1 MCEKKII
8 HEHARSHKNNDVF
21 LFGVS
26 NVGNRYQETID
37 KKKKKQLKKKYLKA
51 RMK

>member
-1 MCEKKII
+1 MCEKKSYTSM
-8 HEHARSHKNNDVF
+8 HGKNNDVF

-26 NVGNRYQETID
+26 NVGNRYQETIN
-37 KKKKKQLKKKYLKA
+37 KKKKKRLKKKYLKA

>member
-8 HEHARSHKNNDVF
+8 HEHAHPYKNNDV

-26 NVGNRYQETID
+26 NVGKCNQETIN
-37 KKKKKQLKKKYLKA
+37 KKNKNHLKKKYLKA